1 MELRAAAPGPLRLCA
16 ARDDADRPFSELTRL
31 ELVEDT
37 IEAGPLRLSI
47 LRPPDPDAMIDEARF
62 DDDEFMPYWA
72 QLWASGIALAA
83 VVAARN
89 VEDQRVLELGCG
101 LGLPS
106 IAAALGGA
114 EVLAT
119 DWAPE
124 ALDVSRRNAER
135 NGARIETLLADWSR
149 PAALLERA
157 PFDLVLCA
165 DVLYEPRNVDA
176 LLELLPQLATGG
188 AARRTGP
195 RDGGPVLRVGR
206 ARLAARPRRRR
217 QRAAV
222 TL

>member
-1 MELRAAAPGPLRLCA
+1 M
-16 ARDDADRPFSELTRL
+16 
-31 ELVEDT
+31 

-72 QLWASGIALAA
+72 ELWSSGIALAA
-83 VVAARN
+83 VVAARD
-89 VEDQRVLELGCG
+89 VRGQRVLELGCG

-124 ALDVSRRNAER
+124 ALDVTRRNAER
-135 NGARIETLLADWSR
+135 NGAKVETLLADWSR
-149 PAALLERA
+149 PAELLERA

-176 LLELLPQLATGG
+176 LLELLPRLTNEVLLETGRAT
-188 AARRTGP
+188 AARFFESAE
-195 RDGGPVLRVGR
+195 RDWLLGGEGDVSALRSR
-206 ARLAARPRRRR
+206 SNLA
-217 QRAAV
+217 
-222 TL
+222 

>member
-1 MELRAAAPGPLRLCA
+1 MQ
-16 ARDDADRPFSELTRL
+16 
-31 ELVEDT
+31 LVEDT

-72 QLWASGIALAA
+72 ELWASGVELAA
-83 VVAARN
+83 VVAGRN
-89 VEDQRVLELGCG
+89 VRGLRVLELGCG

-114 EVLAT
+114 DVLAT

-124 ALDVSRRNAER
+124 ALDVTRRNADR
-135 NGARIETLLADWSR
+135 NGVRVETLLADWSH
-149 PAALLERA
+149 PASLLERA

-176 LLELLPQLATGG
+176 LLELLPLLAPEVLLGEPGRATAGRFFAG
-188 AARRTGP
+188 AERRWLIG
-195 RDGGPVLRVGR
+195 REGEVSVLR
-206 ARLAARPRRRR
+206 AR
-217 QRAAV
+217 
-222 TL
+222 